1 MNHRLYRD
9 LRRMRR
15 NASRLSDR
23 EQTLIRGFLMRP
35 EAQGGGGLNDTQA
48 DEAVAALVA
57 LGEKMAAEGR
67 SLTAKVIVERAG
79 QVAAIYRQQA
89 APAPA
94 APAPT
99 PAPVAAPVAAPPAP
113 VVEAAP
119 APPPEPTAE
128 EAAAGLTS
136 ADLAFIERYYK
147 HFTGEGSVRMV
158 VNPPPTASAK
168 AATLQVLRAARPK
181 MASLTMFPWVVE
193 KVPQYLGK
201 ITLREPVMP
210 QPRDYRLQQQPSQG
224 FRLDG
229 QGAYITFQIPTGWTW
244 GDDWSADSNASVY
257 ATLAMR
263 AGHPDLHDSKIRRL
277 AQVLEVSARGVQ
289 ELPKQSV
296 WWTIEA
302 TRLSPEGER
311 RARSSAAEGG
321 SKPMYRLSNDQ
332 SYALK
337 TKKGDAYG
345 MAYSEFR
352 IKKEDHTDS
361 ALRQIALHMERAG
374 LYALAATIRI
384 AFAGQYMEVPKDDLL
399 YKLNRAPRIE
409 DKTVTGPQGFP
420 TAGMTVTIP
429 GLGRRSVSGALLDR
443 ATDAEKA
450 EANRLQPP
458 KSFRKSDGKGGYYY
472 PFDYQRVGIAYL
484 LRNNGVGLVGDEM
497 GLGKTIQA
505 LGFLSVRK
513 HPDTGQPSL
522 PALIVCPGSVVT
534 NWRDEINAWLPDL
547 RVSIF
552 GGKGHKDEVHDVM
565 IASWDALG
573 LYPERFQTGFYQTFI
588 GDEAHYVKNLYKSGS
603 SSARTKITVAQLLGK
618 APIPKG
624 IQSPYT
630 RRTQAFLL
638 TIQQIPNRILL
649 TGTPVSNGRMTEWWS
664 LLNGMDP
671 SDYPEL
677 PGFINEYR
685 PTQAEIEEAQQ
696 EGTDPYARLIEA
708 TGNLMVRRVKQDVA
722 DQTRVGF
729 LRVDG
734 QPPVQFGADKILR
747 EQTLDLSPDQEEYL
761 ATLDAMFQDVVRKR
775 KFDQR
780 VDNAVQGIL
789 AGGDPYSVIEQV
801 NELEFPEE
809 ASGLAEITYKRQY
822 IGELKVPNA
831 ICWIEEKLAEGE
843 PVVVWA
849 YHKNVIAA
857 VAEVLKRYN
866 MKYAI
871 VDGNVSP
878 AMKGQYVK
886 DFQEGRIDVIVGSVS
901 LAEGVTLTR
910 ARYALFIEYWW
921 QPGKLTQAQDRI
933 FRVGQKRNVF
943 ITTLH
948 APGTIDDR
956 IEEGVREKMVR
967 IDMMTGLDYFQQE
980 NDQMVLCPA
989 AEPAMKV
996 ILDRLNDEAQE
1007 GAIVAL
1013 DEISLDD
1020 VERVLADDPRNV
1032 TYTYRLSD
1040 AYMDPES
1047 LQYRVSLRMG
1057 PAQAEARIRAT
1068 PKATYTKIRDAI
1080 IQWLATQPN
1089 QTASRVALE
1098 AAMKKQKISTSNVA
1112 NNIKAL
1118 SEWGVTT
1125 YFDEDPAIS
1134 WRATKVRKAVDEFRR
1149 AGGVVEA
1156 DEVSRLV
1163 PSATKQIIADLV
1175 AKGVLSSEKRQ
1186 IIETLR
1192 NNPRRRPGQMVV
1204 NGRLADLPLTP
1215 EEAVDLPRHPPG
1227 SPEDLRD
1234 RQNREQI
1241 KRRVLSVIRNAKRDK
1256 RWNLP
1261 PLGARARIL
1270 ANAAKAIVRLERKR
1284 KIPRDALVEHAVEA
1298 YMDLRDAVE
1307 AHKDAHVTV
1316 KPKYL
1321 TLLRE
1326 SYDVLSPYE
1335 S

>member
-1 MNHRLYRD
+1 MNHRLYRN
-9 LRRMRR
+9 LRRIRR
-15 NASRLSDR
+15 NADRLSDE
-23 EQTLIRGFLMRP
+23 EQSLLLGYFQRP
-35 EAQGGGGLNDTQA
+35 DFPGGALTPEQA
-48 DEAVAALVA
+48 AEAVAALVA

-67 SLTAKVIVERAG
+67 SLTARVIVDRAG
-79 QVAAIYRQQA
+79 QVAAIFRQQT

-94 APAPT
+94 APAPAPVPT
-99 PAPVAAPVAAPPAP
+99 PAPVVAPPAP
-113 VVEAAP
+113 VVAAP

-136 ADLAFIERYYK
+136 ADLAFIERYYR
-147 HFTGEGSVRMV
+147 HFTGEGRFRRV
-158 VNPPPTASAK
+158 VKPPATAAVK
-168 AATLQVLRAARPK
+168 AAVLPVLRAARPK
-181 MASLTMFPWVVE
+181 LSALIMYPWVVS
-193 KVPQYLGK
+193 KVPVFLGK
-201 ITLREPVMP
+201 ITLGEPVMP
-210 QPRDYRLQQQPSQG
+210 PSALPSQG

-229 QGAYITFQIPTGWTW
+229 TGAYITFQIPTAWTW
-244 GDDWSADSNASVY
+244 GEGTDPDRSVY
-257 ATLAMR
+257 SFLAEQPGTLPQGNPSSQIKALAR
-263 AGHPDLHDSKIRRL
+263 AL
-277 AQVLEVSARGVQ
+277 GVQ
-289 ELPKQSV
+289 SRFVDEFPEKDA

-302 TRLSPEGER
+302 ARLSPEGER
-311 RARSSAAEGG
+311 RAREAARVGRDQATYENIERQNIAKFDSAT
-321 SKPMYRLSNDQ
+321 Q
-332 SYALK
+332 TYA
-337 TKKGDAYG
+337 

-352 IKKEDHTDS
+352 IKKEDFTDS
-361 ALRQIALHMERAG
+361 GLRDIAGRLEAAG

-384 AFAGQYMEVPKDDLL
+384 GFAGQFMAEPKDDLL
-399 YKLNRAPRIE
+399 YKMNRAPRIE
-409 DKTVTGPQGFP
+409 DKTVTGPRGFP

-429 GLGRRSVSGALLDR
+429 GLGRRSVSGVLLEA
-443 ATDAEKA
+443 ATADEKA

-458 KSFRKSDGKGGYYY
+458 KSFRKPDGKGGYYY

-505 LGFLSVRK
+505 LGFVSVRK

-522 PALIVCPGSVVT
+522 PALVVCPGSVIT

-552 GGKGHKDEVHDVM
+552 EGKDHQDEVHDVM
-565 IASWDALG
+565 VASWELLG

-588 GDEAHYVKNLYKSGS
+588 GDEAHYVKNLYKSGGS
-603 SSARTKITVAQLLGK
+603 STRTRITVAQLLGK
-618 APIPKG
+618 APMPRG
-624 IQSPYT
+624 VQSPYT

-638 TIQQIPNRILL
+638 TVKQIPNRILL
-649 TGTPVSNGRMTEWWS
+649 TGTPVSNGKLSEWWT
-664 LLNGMDP
+664 LLHGMDP

-677 PGFINEYR
+677 PGFINEYQ
-685 PTQAEIEEAQQ
+685 PTQAEIERAVEQ
-696 EGTDPYARLIEA
+696 GTDPYARLVEA

-734 QPPVQFGADKILR
+734 QPAVQFGADKILR
-747 EQTLDLSPDQEEYL
+747 EQTLKLSKEQEEYL
-761 ATLDAMFQDVVRKR
+761 ETLDAMFQEVVRKR

-780 VDNAVQGIL
+780 VDNAVKGIL
-789 AGGDPYSVIEQV
+789 AGGDPYSVIEQM

-866 MKYAI
+866 MRYAI
-871 VDGNVSP
+871 VDGDASP

-901 LAEGVTLTR
+901 MAEGVTLTR

-921 QPGKLTQAQDRI
+921 QPGKLTQAQARI
-933 FRVGQKRNVF
+933 FRVGQERDVV

-956 IEEGVREKMVR
+956 IEEGVRAKMVR
-967 IDMMTGLDYFQQE
+967 IDLMTGLDYFQQE

-989 AEPAMKV
+989 AEPAMRV
-996 ILDRLNDEAQE
+996 ILDRLNEEAQE

-1013 DEISLDD
+1013 DEISLSD
-1020 VERVLADDPRNV
+1020 VERVLEDDPRNV
-1032 TYTYRLSD
+1032 TYTYSLSA
-1040 AYMDPES
+1040 AYMDPGS
-1047 LQYRVSLRMG
+1047 LQYEVTLLHS
-1057 PAQAEARIRAT
+1057 PEEAEALIRAT
-1068 PKATYTKIRDAI
+1068 PKATYTKVRNTI
-1080 IQWLATQPN
+1080 IQWLDKQPER
-1089 QTASRVALE
+1089 TAPRAALE
-1098 AAMKKQKISTSNVA
+1098 AAMEKKGIKSATVVS
-1112 NNIKAL
+1112 NIKSL
-1118 SEWGVTT
+1118 SRWGVTT
-1125 YFDEDPAIS
+1125 YFNEDPAIS
-1134 WRATKVRKAVDEFRR
+1134 WRSTKVRAAVEEFRR

-1156 DEVSRLV
+1156 DEVRRLV
-1163 PSATKQIIADLV
+1163 PSSNAKMLADLV
-1175 AKGVLSSEKRQ
+1175 AQGVLTSEKRK
-1186 IIETLR
+1186 IIESVR
-1192 NNPRRRPGQMVV
+1192 NNPRRQPGQMVF

-1215 EEAVDLPRHPPG
+1215 EEAVDLPRPAPG
-1227 SPEDLRD
+1227 SPEDLRE
-1234 RQNREQI
+1234 RQIREQI
-1241 KRRVLSVIRNAKRDK
+1241 KQRVLGVIRNAKRDK

-1270 ANAAKAIVRLERKR
+1270 ANAAKAIVRLERSR
-1284 KIPRDALVEHAVEA
+1284 KAPRNALVAHAIDA
-1298 YMDLRDAVE
+1298 YMDLRDAVDE
-1307 AHKDAHVTV
+1307 HQNAHVPV
-1316 KPKYL
+1316 KRKYL

-1326 SYDVLSPYE
+1326 SYDVLAPYE